1 MEINSLGKDP
11 IQPDQPAGSDVR
23 YGPEF
28 EQLQAEIDKLTL
40 PSASGGINWEKVGDI
55 AASILAKQSKD
66 LLVAGYLAVSQ
77 IYVRRIEGLADGLT
91 VMHDLLENFW
101 DDLFPPKKRMRG
113 RLGAI
118 EWWIEKTE
126 TALKGIKPESD
137 AGEKRSAISTTLTQI
152 DPLLVEHL
160 PDPPMLRS
168 IETAL
173 ENIFSTAEE
182 TAEAQ
187 VAPTVEQTESE
198 RVQAVKPE
206 SRREPTGPSVA
217 PEPGAF
223 ETEQDA
229 QKIISSGMQ
238 KMRQAATALLE
249 HNPTNAMAYR
259 YQRIAAWSVVSSLP
273 PESNGQTHIMPPPPH
288 VLQSLLKLKETG
300 NWGALILSAEQH
312 LSQFIFWFDLNRLVS
327 EALNSLGDDYRSAH
341 EEVCQNTAFFI
352 RRFPPLAGM
361 SFSDGTPFADPE
373 TRQWLNDISFGAS
386 LVAETTISKPGTTG
400 EIDESDRRAAVLA
413 EAQALV
419 KKKKLP
425 NAVQLLHNELKT
437 CVSQQEALM
446 WRLALCRMLIAS
458 KRTDMALPHLDL
470 ILKDIETYRLE
481 TWNPHFAMECL
492 TLVWAGYTSHTDKEV
507 KGHAKDVLSLIAKL
521 DPAEALKLSKH

>member
-23 YGPEF
+23 YEPEF

-40 PSASGGINWEKVGDI
+40 PSASGGINWEKVSDL

-66 LLVAGYLAVSQ
+66 ILVAGYLAVGQ
-77 IYVRRIEGLADGLT
+77 IHVHRVKGLADGLT
-91 VMHDLLENFW
+91 VIHDLLENFW

-126 TALKGIKPESD
+126 AALKGLNPESD
-137 AGEKRSAISTTLTQI
+137 AGAKRSAISTTLTQI
-152 DPLLVEHL
+152 DSLLVEHL

-173 ENIFSTAEE
+173 ANIFSIAEE
-182 TAEAQ
+182 TAETQA
-187 VAPTVEQTESE
+187 APTVEHTESE
-198 RVQAVKPE
+198 PVPAAKPAP
-206 SRREPTGPSVA
+206 RKGATGPSVA

-229 QKIISSGMQ
+229 QKIISSGLQ
-238 KMRQAATALLE
+238 TMRQAATALLE
-249 HNPTNAMAYR
+249 YNPTNAMAYR

-273 PESNGQTHIMPPPPH
+273 SEIKGQTQIMPPPPH
-288 VLQSLLKLKETG
+288 VLQSLLKLKEKD
-300 NWGALILSAEQH
+300 NWEALIISAEQQM
-312 LSQFIFWFDLNRLVS
+312 SQFIFWFDLNRLVA
-327 EALNSLGDDYRSAH
+327 EALISLGDDYRSAH
-341 EEVCQNTAFFI
+341 EEVCQDTAFFI
-352 RRFPPLAGM
+352 RRFPPLVGM
-361 SFSDGTPFADPE
+361 SFSDGTPFADSE
-373 TRQWLNDISFGAS
+373 TRQWLDDISFGAS
-386 LVAETTISKPGTTG
+386 LVAETTVSKPGTAG
-400 EIDESDRRAAVLA
+400 ETDGSDRRAAVLA

-425 NAVQLLHNELKT
+425 NAVQLLHNELKA

-446 WRLALCRMLIAS
+446 WRLALCRMFIAS
-458 KRTDMALPHLDL
+458 KRIDMALPHLDL

-481 TWNPHFAMECL
+481 SWDPHLAMECL
-492 TLVWAGYTSHTDKEV
+492 TLVWTGYTSHADKEV
-507 KGHAKDVLSLIAKL
+507 KDHAKDVLSLIAKL
-521 DPAEALKLSKH
+521 DPAKALKLSK

>member
-40 PSASGGINWEKVGDI
+40 PSASGGINWEKVSDL

-77 IYVRRIEGLADGLT
+77 IHVRRIEGLADGLT

-113 RLGAI
+113 RSGAI

-126 TALKGIKPESD
+126 AALKGIKPESD
-137 AGEKRSAISTTLTQI
+137 AGEKRSAISTTLTRI
-152 DPLLVEHL
+152 DSLLVEHL

-173 ENIFSTAEE
+173 ANMLSTAEE
-182 TAEAQ
+182 TAETQAE
-187 VAPTVEQTESE
+187 PTVEQTESE
-198 RVQAVKPE
+198 PEPAAKPE
-206 SRREPTGPSVA
+206 PSQEPTAPSGAREPGVFA
-217 PEPGAF
+217 
-223 ETEQDA
+223 TEEDA

-238 KMRQAATALLE
+238 TIRQAANALLE
-249 HNPTNAMAYR
+249 NNPTNALAYR
-259 YQRIAAWSVVSSLP
+259 YQRIAAWSVVSSP
-273 PESNGQTHIMPPPPH
+273 PPDTNGQTQIMPPAPH
-288 VLQSLLKLKETG
+288 VLESLVKLKENG
-300 NWGALILSAEQH
+300 NWEALIISAEQH
-312 LSQFIFWFDLNRLVS
+312 LSQYIFWFDLNRLVA
-327 EALNSLGDDYRSAH
+327 EALISLGDDYQSAH
-341 EEVCQNTAFFI
+341 EEVCQDTAFFI
-352 RRFPPLAGM
+352 RRFPPLSEM

-373 TRQWLNDISFGAS
+373 TRRWLNDISFGARLAVES
-386 LVAETTISKPGTTG
+386 TVSKPGTTG
-400 EIDESDRRAAVLA
+400 EPDRKADVLA

-419 KKKKLP
+419 KKKKLL

-446 WRLALCRMLIAS
+446 WRLALCRILIAS
-458 KRTDMALPHLDL
+458 KGIDMALPHLDL

-481 TWNPHFAMECL
+481 TWDPHFAMECL
-492 TLVWAGYTSHTDKEV
+492 TLVWTGYTSHTDKEV

-521 DPAEALKLSKH
+521 DPAEALKLSKK